1 MKRPPVLLQRYLA
14 SQRSQSG
21 FTLIEALVVVIIV
34 GVLAGIAA
42 PGWLGY
48 LNRQR
53 VGAVRSDLIQT
64 LRAAQQEA
72 QQQRRTV
79 TVNVT
84 NEGGRPTLRV
94 NNVPQTLGGSNNAG
108 NVQLTSYSFR
118 ADGSR
123 NTATTSLSFDYQG
136 IPTSGSQI
144 PFVISISAT
153 GSTAQQCVIVAN
165 LLGSLKTADG
175 AACNTRPAD
184 F

>member
-1 MKRPPVLLQRYLA
+1 MKRPPVLLQRCLA
-14 SQRSQSG
+14 SQHPQSG
-21 FTLIEALVVVIIV
+21 FTLIEVLVVVIIV
-34 GVLAGIAA
+34 AVLAGIAA
-42 PGWLGY
+42 PGWLGF

-64 LRAAQQEA
+64 LRAAQQDA

-79 TVNVT
+79 AVNVT

-94 NNVPQTLGGSNNAG
+94 NGVAQILGSDSNPG
-108 NVQLTSYSFR
+108 NVQLTPYSFK

-123 NTATTSLSFDYQG
+123 DTATTSVSFDYQG
-136 IPTSGSQI
+136 IPTSANQI
-144 PFVISISAT
+144 PFVISIST
-153 GSTAQQCVIVAN
+153 QGSTAQQCVIVAN

>member
-1 MKRPPVLLQRYLA
+1 MKRPPALLQRCLA

-21 FTLIEALVVVIIV
+21 FTLLEVLVVVIIV

-53 VGAVRSDLIQT
+53 VGAVRSDLTQT
-64 LRAAQQEA
+64 LRTAQQDA
-72 QQQRRTV
+72 QQRRQTV
-79 TVNVT
+79 TVVVT
-84 NEGGRPTLRV
+84 NDGGRPTLRI
-94 NNVPQTLGGSNNAG
+94 NNVPQILGGESNSG
-108 NVQLTSYSFR
+108 NVQLTPYSFK
-118 ADGSR
+118 ADG
-123 NTATTSLSFDYQG
+123 TKDTTTTSIQFDYQG
-136 IPTSGSQI
+136 IPVNGDKI
-144 PFVISISAT
+144 PFVISIGAQ

-175 AACNTRPAD
+175 AACNTRPAA